1 MSCKQFSMTSNKT
14 GRQKL
19 TMANAMIHR
28 LELKSGAAVK
38 IGSLTSIMLLTLVLA
53 ACSAQYT
60 GWRPTVDTYGDPR
73 AQYLYQDERDCE
85 ALAKRASG
93 STPGETATGAGLGA
107 LGGAAAGAII
117 GAIAGNAGAGA
128 AIGAASGAL
137 GGGAYRGLS
146 SNERYRSA
154 YINCMRDRGHKVI
167 N

>member
-1 MSCKQFSMTSNKT
+1 
-14 GRQKL
+14 
-19 TMANAMIHR
+19 MIHE
-28 LELKSGAAVK
+28 LELKPGITVK
-38 IGSLTSIMLLTLVLA
+38 IRPLSTTMLFAFLLS

-60 GWRPTVDTYGDPR
+60 GWRPTIDTYDDPR
-73 AQYLYQDERDCE
+73 AKYLYQDELDCQ
-85 ALAKRASG
+85 ALAKRAAG
-93 STPGETATGAGLGA
+93 STPGKTAEGAGFGA

-117 GAIAGNAGAGA
+117 GAIAGDAGLGA

-146 SNERYRSA
+146 SNEQYKSA

>member
-1 MSCKQFSMTSNKT
+1 
-14 GRQKL
+14 
-19 TMANAMIHR
+19 MIHE
-28 LELKSGAAVK
+28 LELKPGMTAK
-38 IGSLTSIMLLTLVLA
+38 IRPLSTMMLFAFLLS
-53 ACSAQYT
+53 ACSAQHT
-60 GWRPTVDTYGDPR
+60 GWRPTVDTYDDPR
-73 AQYLYQDERDCE
+73 AKYLYQDERDCE

-93 STPGETATGAGLGA
+93 STAGETATGAGVGA

-146 SNERYRSA
+146 SNEQYKSA

>member
-1 MSCKQFSMTSNKT
+1 
-14 GRQKL
+14 
-19 TMANAMIHR
+19 MIHE
-28 LELKSGAAVK
+28 LELKPGVTVK
-38 IGSLTSIMLLTLVLA
+38 IRPLSTLMLLAFVLS

-85 ALAKRASG
+85 ALAKRAAG
-93 STPGETATGAGLGA
+93 STSGETATGAGLGA

-146 SNERYRSA
+146 SNDRYKSA
-154 YINCMRDRGHKVI
+154 YINCMRDRGHKVV